1 MKRTVN
7 IVVIIIF
14 VFTMTLPLIF
24 SDKIG
29 GKKSDDENRMLAEFP
44 QIFTSNGVNIDII
57 PSFEKWA
64 NDNIGFRRYAVQL
77 STVIRYSLFDTD
89 PTSDMLKGKND
100 WLYYYDNNIIKDF
113 QHLNTSDTEQLNR
126 RIDSY
131 KALKGYLD
139 KQDIPLITVLLPDK
153 KTVYPEY
160 YPEGILQT
168 ENESRSSILEKNFKN
183 AGMDFIYPLPNLL
196 KAKED
201 EVVYSPRIDN
211 AHWNIYGAFIGYKT
225 IMERVKNYFPNIVA
239 LDFSDYTITEYE
251 ASRNLNGIIS
261 LKEPSYNFAPKFS
274 PAAKLSGDEYWKDKP
289 LLQAEHIRYENS
301 NENLPKILVIG
312 DSYFY
317 GSSILPIFAESF
329 SELVFIHNF
338 EAEKISDYVSI
349 EKPDIVIYE
358 TVERMFDGAAD
369 SLVNWQNNVLPNISY
384 EDDAMLS
391 LPVKDNIQEMYNG
404 MIVDAVNG
412 RTLEEQGKIEMLKTD
427 TGVSLYGWAADF
439 NAKLP
444 ASALYVKAGDNIYKT
459 RYGVSRTSVSDY
471 YKDEALE
478 NTGFEIDL
486 PLEVLNEKVINF
498 IIISN
503 DGTYRYKD
511 IPYSIVIKAEAN

>member
-1 MKRTVN
+1 
-7 IVVIIIF
+7 
-14 VFTMTLPLIF
+14 MTLPLIF

-139 KQDIPLITVLLPDK
+139 KQSTPLITVLIPDK
-153 KTVYPEY
+153 KTVYPDY
-160 YPEGILQT
+160 YPAGILQT
-168 ENESRSSILEKNFKN
+168 KNESRSSMIEKSFEN
-183 AGMDFIYPLPNLL
+183 AGMDFIYLLPQLIE
-196 KAKED
+196 AKED
-201 EVVYSPRIDN
+201 AVVYSPRIDN

-225 IMERVKNYFPNIVA
+225 IMERVKNYFPNISA
-239 LDFSDYTITEYE
+239 LDFRDYTITEYE
-251 ASRNLNGIIS
+251 ESRKLNGIVS
-261 LKEPSYNFAPKFS
+261 LTEPSYNFTPNFS
-274 PAAKLSGDEYWKDKP
+274 PTAKLSGDEYWKDKH
-289 LLQAEHIRYENS
+289 LLRAEHMRYINS

-329 SELVFIHNF
+329 SELIFIHNF
-338 EAEKISDYVSI
+338 EAERISDFVNI
-349 EKPDIVIYE
+349 LKPDIVIYE
-358 TVERMFDGAAD
+358 MVERMFDGAAD

-384 EDDAMLS
+384 EEDEILS

-404 MIVDAVNG
+404 MIVDAING
-412 RTLEEQGKIEMLKTD
+412 RILEEQGKIELLKAD

-444 ASALYVKAGDNIYKT
+444 ASTLYVKAGDNIYKT
-459 RYGVSRTSVSDY
+459 NYGISRASVSEY
-471 YKDEALE
+471 YKDSSLE
-478 NTGFEIDL
+478 NTGFEINL
-486 PLEVLNEKVINF
+486 PLEVLNEKEINF

-503 DGTYRYKD
+503 DGTYRYKE
-511 IPYSIVIKAEAN
+511 IPYTLAIEK